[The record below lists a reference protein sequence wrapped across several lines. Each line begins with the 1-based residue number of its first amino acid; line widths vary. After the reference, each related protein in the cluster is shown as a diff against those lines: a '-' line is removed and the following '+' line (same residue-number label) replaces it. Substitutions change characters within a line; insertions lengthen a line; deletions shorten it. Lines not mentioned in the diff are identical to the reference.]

1 MIDPFDGFVNL
12 GCGREADHPMQHTLG
27 TWQERGLFLV
37 AVRLL

>member
-12 GCGREADHPMQHTLG
+12 GCGREAIHPMTLG

-37 AVRLL
+37 AMRLL